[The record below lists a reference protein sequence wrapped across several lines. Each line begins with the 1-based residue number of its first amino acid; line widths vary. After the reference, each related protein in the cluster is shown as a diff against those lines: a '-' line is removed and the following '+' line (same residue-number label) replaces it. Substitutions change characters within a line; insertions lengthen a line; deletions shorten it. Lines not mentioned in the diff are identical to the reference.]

1 VIEMNKTITALRRK
15 IKKDR
20 VKTELDK
27 IKQELQVI
35 EKCVDKDDTMS
46 EIEIEIA
53 IDQILISLNRMTE
66 CYVKYDDESQDEI
79 SLFDYIAIIRRGDK

>member
-1 VIEMNKTITALRRK
+1 MNKTITALRRK